1 MSSINLIP
9 NSPQIE
15 FTEDEKTSIISI
27 TEEYSAIYKDI
38 IQAQEEIKLA
48 SDKVLSLTNQMEDM
62 MKRENDLMIKI
73 ASSRDLDP
81 KTVSTEAANLI
92 LIHNNSKTI

>member
-9 NSPQIE
+9 NNPQVE

-38 IQAQEEIKLA
+38 VKAQEEIQLA
-48 SDKVLSLTNQMEDM
+48 SDKVLKLTNQMEDT
-62 MKRENDLMIKI
+62 MKRENDLMVEI
-73 ASSRDLDP
+73 AFTRDLDP
-81 KTVSTEAANLI
+81 KTVANEAANLI
-92 LIHNNSKTI
+92 LNYNNSKTI